1 LEFDFRSTEKIRM
14 ADTRRAYFR
23 IRASEQRAILL
34 LGDLIASIGA
44 MFASLYFWIQYSLFQ
59 LVSSGITQARAERML
74 EVQVPNWYYLLPIAW
89 LLLMVELYDPHA
101 AANWRRTSRGIAGA
115 AVLGLL
121 AYSVVFIISHDPND
135 LPRIG
140 VGVFLLL
147 ASLLT
152 LIWRAIYIRFY
163 TATGQH
169 RRVLVVGAGK
179 AGETL
184 AEVYRD
190 LIPHPFN
197 LVGFIDDDPKKVG
210 KKVVDFP
217 IIATS
222 DKLLQVID
230 SHRISDV
237 VVAITGE
244 IRGATFQ
251 IILDA
256 QERGVEVVRM
266 PKVYEEIAGRV
277 PIHHLEAD
285 WMLRSFIDQSLSSGF
300 YDLAKRLLDFIG
312 ALVGIII
319 LTVTCPFI
327 AIVILA
333 DTGWPVFYSQVRL
346 GKGGL
351 IYRIYKYRTM
361 QLNAEQ
367 DGKAKVAAENDPR
380 ITRTGNL
387 LRKSR
392 LDELPQFLNVLRGDM
407 SLVGPRA
414 ERPELVNSYQKQIPF
429 YRARLLVKP
438 GLTGW
443 AQINYGYASTVYDTV
458 IKLEYDLYYIKH
470 RSISMDIMTILR
482 TIGTVLRRSGR

>member
-1 LEFDFRSTEKIRM
+1 M

-23 IRASEQRAILL
+23 IRASEQRVILL
-34 LGDLIASIGA
+34 LGDLIASTGA
-44 MFASLYFWIQYSLFQ
+44 MFGSIYFWIQYRLYQ
-59 LVSSGITQARAERML
+59 LLGTGISQARAERLL
-74 EVQVPNWYYLLPIAW
+74 EINVPVWFYLLPVAW

-101 AANWRRTSRGIAGA
+101 AANWRRTTRGITGA
-115 AVLGLL
+115 AILGLL
-121 AYSVVFIISHDPND
+121 AYSVVFIISEDPND

-140 VGVFLLL
+140 VGAFLLL

-152 LIWRAIYIRFY
+152 LIWRALYIRLY
-163 TATGQH
+163 TSTGQQ
-169 RRVLVVGAGK
+169 RRVLLVGAGK

-184 AEVYRD
+184 AEVYRG
-190 LIPHPFN
+190 LVPHPFN

-210 KKVVDFP
+210 KTVAGYP

-222 DKLLQVID
+222 DKLLQVIE

-256 QERGVEVVRM
+256 QERGMEVVRM

-277 PIHHLEAD
+277 PIHHLESD

-300 YDLAKRLLDFIG
+300 YDLAKRFVDILG
-312 ALVGIII
+312 SLVGLFI
-319 LTVTCPFI
+319 LGVTFPLI
-327 AIVILA
+327 AIFILI
-333 DTGWPVFYSQVRL
+333 DSGGPVFYSQDRL
-346 GKGGL
+346 GKGGFR
-351 IYRIYKYRTM
+351 YKIYKYRTM
-361 QLNAEQ
+361 FLDADS
-367 DGKAKVAAENDPR
+367 DGTFKPAAENDPR
-380 ITRTGNL
+380 ITRIGNL
-387 LRKSR
+387 LRKTR
-392 LDELPQFLNVLRGDM
+392 LDELPQFLNVLRGEM

-414 ERPELVNSYQKQIPF
+414 ERPELVNSYQRQIPF
-429 YRARLLVKP
+429 NRARLLVKP

-443 AQINYGYASTVYDTV
+443 AQINYGYAATVYDTV

-470 RSISMDIMTILR
+470 RSLSMDIMTILR
-482 TIGTVLRRSGR
+482 TIGTVLRRTGR